1 VDQCKGGWKQQ
12 PPLLMDIVRAAET
25 LAALTNGHYKG
36 GWLNLEPPLQLIFSK
51 KIKIT
56 IIKFTAQHKH
66 HQKSIKSITSS
77 QVRVVV
83 VVGQ

>member
-1 VDQCKGGWKQQ
+1 
-12 PPLLMDIVRAAET
+12 MDIVRAAET

-56 IIKFTAQHKH
+56 IIKFTAQHIYIITAQHKH